1 KGKQG
6 TKAHELTISTV
17 GIHKGPLLST
27 FEEIADRTA
36 AVSLRGVKFFAQ
48 PLEDEEDD
56 GFYDHELD
64 GRQDGRVGEVMSA
77 LTGITHGPVP
87 SLLEAK
93 LDNGK
98 EALIPFVEEIV
109 TEVDLEEGTC
119 TITPPEGLL
128 DL

>member
-1 KGKQG
+1 K
-6 TKAHELTISTV
+6 LV
-17 GIHKGPLLST
+17 
-27 FEEIADRTA
+27 
-36 AVSLRGVKFFAQ
+36 
-48 PLEDEEDD
+48 
-56 GFYDHELD
+56 LD
-64 GRQDGRVGEVMSA
+64 GEVIGEV
-77 LTGITHGPVP
+77 TGITHGPVQ

-109 TEVDLEEGTC
+109 PEVDLEEGTC